1 MESFKA
7 KILIYFDVEQK
18 NYNKGFFPPNNDDG
32 DILKKPLNSI
42 FVALRGDIQST
53 PDFDT
58 DVTVSIENNHIIL
71 SISGNNMSK
80 FRASLLSFLRLVE
93 LAYSVLYIDK

>member
-1 MESFKA
+1 LESFKA
-7 KILIYFDVEQK
+7 KIFIYFDIGQK
-18 NYNKGFFPPNNDDG
+18 NYNKGFFPPDNDDD

-42 FVALRGDIQST
+42 FVALKGDIQST

-58 DVTVSIENNHIIL
+58 NVTVSIENNHIIL

-80 FRASLLSFLRLVE
+80 FRASLLSFLRLVD
-93 LAYSVLYIDK
+93 LAYSVLYVDK

>member
-7 KILIYFDVEQK
+7 KIFIYFDVEHNNHK
-18 NYNKGFFPPNNDDG
+18 KGFFQSDSDDS

-71 SISGNNMSK
+71 SISGNNISK
-80 FRASLLSFLRLVE
+80 FRASLLSFLRLVD

>member
-1 MESFKA
+1 LESFKA
-7 KILIYFDVEQK
+7 KIFIYFDGEHI
-18 NYNKGFFPPNNDDG
+18 NHNKGFFPSNNDDG
-32 DILKKPLNSI
+32 DNLKKPLNSI